1 MVVRGEIISYSAGQY
16 KLKKRKQEQLME
28 RITELD
34 RKLSVSPSPELDK
47 ERQNLQMNY
56 NLMSTQETEKL
67 LLRLHGFLYE
77 HGEKAGH
84 HLARQIKSQSA
95 SQLIKQIRTP
105 SGELTV
111 MPSVINETFENF
123 YHEFY
128 TSQSP
133 ANNINM
139 INFLDNLEFPSLI
152 PTQVSDMDQPLK
164 LVKL

>member
-1 MVVRGEIISYSAGQY
+1 
-16 KLKKRKQEQLME
+16 ME

-67 LLRLHGFLYE
+67 LLRLRGFLHE

-111 MPSVINETFENF
+111 MPSVINETFTMN
-123 YHEFY
+123 Y
-128 TSQSP
+128 TLHNP
-133 ANNINM
+133 
-139 INFLDNLEFPSLI
+139 
-152 PTQVSDMDQPLK
+152 QPII
-164 LVKL
+164 